1 MKLIEKDTPGQRIAD
16 LCKDY
21 SISQKELAEKIG
33 LSENSIK
40 GLLTETIDD
49 HFYEYFMDRVENAI
63 ANF

>member
-16 LCKDY
+16 LRKDY

-49 HFYEYFMDRVENAI
+49 DFYEYFMDRVENAI